1 MKKLPIGIQ
10 NLKEII
16 TEGYY
21 YVDKTHFVKKLQE
34 KGKYFFLSR
43 PRRFGKSLFLDT
55 LKEAFSGNKDL
66 FKGLYLYDNWDWSK
80 KYPVIKID
88 LGEVDANTE
97 ESLIKSINSI
107 LNSIA
112 QNHQIDLE
120 EKSIGLKFE
129 NLIRNLYKKY
139 NQRVVVL
146 IDNYDKP
153 ILDVIEDLEKVKR
166 NREILKAFSEIL
178 KPADEY
184 LHFVFITRVVRFS
197 QTSIFSGLNN
207 FIDITL
213 DREFATVC
221 GYTQT
226 ELETVFEDRIKDFDK
241 EEVKRWY
248 NGYNWLGESVYNPF
262 DILLL
267 FDKKEFR
274 PYWFETGTPTF
285 LIKLFQK
292 SQYYLP
298 DLENLEVGEEIL
310 SNLDIDNIYPE
321 NLLFQA
327 GYLTIKEHYT
337 LSNKNYYQLTYPNFE
352 VKTSFNDTFLKYI
365 IPPPQASKTQLN
377 LIRAFL
383 SVDIEKIK
391 QTLYSLFAS
400 IPSDWYRKNNIN
412 EYEGF
417 YASVVYA
424 LFNGSGLTTITED
437 ATNKGKID
445 LTVIVENKVYIIE
458 IKVIKET
465 EKGQALQQIKEKKY
479 YEKYTGKE
487 IYLIGIEFGREKR
500 NIINFE
506 VEKVD

>member
-1 MKKLPIGIQ
+1 MKKLPVGIQ

-97 ESLIKSINSI
+97 ESLIKSINST

-213 DREFATVC
+213 DRDFATVC

-298 DLENLEVGEEIL
+298 DLENLEIGEEIL

-327 GYLTIKEHYT
+327 GYLTIKDTKKIVVKTVYV
-337 LSNKNYYQLTYPNFE
+337 LTYPNLE
-352 VKTSFNDTFLKYI
+352 VKIGLNSTLLDYMFIDTQATQYI
-365 IPPPQASKTQLN
+365 TE
-377 LIRAFL
+377 IRESL
-383 SVDIEKIK
+383 QNGDLEKVRDY
-391 QTLYSLFAS
+391 LYKFFAS

-445 LTVIVENKVYIIE
+445 LTVMIENKVYIIE
-458 IKVIKET
+458 FKVIKET

-487 IYLIGIEFGREKR
+487 IYLIGIEFSKEKR
-500 NIINFE
+500 NIVNFE
-506 VEKVD
+506 VEKVV

>member
-1 MKKLPIGIQ
+1 MKKLPVGIQ

-97 ESLIKSINSI
+97 ESLIKSINST

-327 GYLTIKEHYT
+327 GYLTIKDTVQLEEETVYI
-337 LSNKNYYQLTYPNFE
+337 LSYPNYE
-352 VKTSFNDTFLKYI
+352 VRKSFNRNFLTNL

-377 LIRAFL
+377 LIRSFL

-458 IKVIKET
+458 FKVVEET
-465 EKGQALQQIKEKKY
+465 EKGQALQQIKEKRY

-487 IYLIGIEFGREKR
+487 IYLIGIEFSKEKR

-506 VEKVD
+506 VEKVV